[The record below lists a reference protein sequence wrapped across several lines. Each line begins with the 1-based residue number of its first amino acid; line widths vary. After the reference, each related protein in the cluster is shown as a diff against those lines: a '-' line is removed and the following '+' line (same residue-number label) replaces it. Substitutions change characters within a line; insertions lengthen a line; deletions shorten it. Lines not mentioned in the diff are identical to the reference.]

1 MNNSL
6 SLSFILTPLLLVIWF
21 AGCGESETIVPA
33 LTGQVLEGTF
43 VLTKAV
49 MHELMDV
56 GGPDLDDPVIIR
68 RVPTT
73 YVYPAG
79 TGRLELGE
87 GTFYLEAP
95 IPVAPLKYRGR
106 FKVVEEMYRTFGD
119 DLPSLYYKK
128 VNYDEFTPKLVI
140 HILFQRGYSAHEYGK
155 YPYEWIG
162 NTLKLE
168 FWHPVESA
176 FIWEL
181 YWTRE
186 AEL

>member
-1 MNNSL
+1 MNTKL
-6 SLSFILTPLLLVIWF
+6 SFTFILTPLLLVIWF
-21 AGCGESETIVPA
+21 AGCGESETIVPTP
-33 LTGQVLEGTF
+33 TGQVLKGTF

-56 GGPDLDDPVIIR
+56 GGPDLGDPIIIR

-87 GTFYLEAP
+87 GTFYLDAP
-95 IPVAPLKYRGR
+95 MPVRPLEYRGR
-106 FKVVEEMYRTFGD
+106 FKVVEEEWSRI

-128 VNYDEFTPKLVI
+128 INYDKVIPKLVI
-140 HILFQRGYSAHEYGK
+140 DVYYEGGGVAPEYGK

-162 NTLKLE
+162 ETLKLE
-168 FWHPVESA
+168 FWHPLNPP
-176 FIWEL
+176 FIYEL
-181 YWTRE
+181 YWNRPE
-186 AEL
+186 P